1 MKNSVVK
8 NSVVKNLVGETIS
21 RWKFSIVKSA
31 VGEKYGGEMRHAK
44 SATVNTKKVR
54 EIHEYL

>member
-31 VGEKYGGEMRHAK
+31 VGEKYGGEMRHAV
-44 SATVNTKKVR
+44 AERCQAQDQLV
-54 EIHEYL
+54 